1 MKLLNLNQI
10 VSINAHKNTV
20 VFSFSNG
27 ETIELVSQKY
37 NCDNFIIMESFIA
50 FFKKCNCW
58 IDTFYLTNTRFVDSM
73 IEDSLLN
80 FENGYKNEL
89 LDQYKLENEQL

>member
-10 VSINAHKNTV
+10 VSINANKNKV
-20 VFSFSNG
+20 VFCFSNG

-37 NCDNFIIMESFIA
+37 NCDNFIIMESFRA
-50 FFKKCNCW
+50 FLKKCNGW
-58 IDTFYLTNTRFVDSM
+58 IDTFYLTEPTFVDLM

-89 LDQYKLENEQL
+89 LDQYKLKNE